1 MHGEIPGVSVNQL
14 FPDRKSC
21 RLAGLHRF
29 DINGIAGYGGGQPA
43 ESIVVA
49 GGYEDDEDYG
59 DLIIYTGE
67 GGNDPNTGKQV
78 RDQEMTR
85 GNLGLARNIDTGTP
99 VRVIRSASTTGKGGP
114 YRYDGLFA
122 VTEVAKQVGISG
134 FDVYRYRLEVL
145 TETKAPSPPSL
156 PRGTTETER
165 RSMTT
170 QRVVRQTA
178 VSNAVK
184 RLYDYTCQFCAT
196 RITIPTGGYAEAA
209 HIKPLGRPHDGPDI
223 PENVLCLCANCHVLF
238 DRGAVGVAPDGS
250 LINAPGEIRV
260 SSKHQIGFEYLE
272 YHRNQ
277 HGL

>member
-1 MHGEIPGVSVNQL
+1 MFRGRV
-14 FPDRKSC
+14 K
-21 RLAGLHRF
+21 
-29 DINGIAGYGGGQPA
+29 PA

-49 GGYEDDEDYG
+49 GGYEDDEDCG

-99 VRVIRSASTTGKGGP
+99 ARVIRSASPTGKGGP
-114 YRYDGLFA
+114 YRYDGLFT
-122 VTEVAKQVGISG
+122 VTEAAKQVGISG

-145 TETKAPSPPSL
+145 TETKAPSPHSL
-156 PRGTTETER
+156 PGGTTETER
-165 RSMTT
+165 RSITT

-238 DRGAVGVAPDGS
+238 DRGAVGVAPNGS

-260 SSKHQIGFEYLE
+260 SSKHQIGFEHLE

-277 HGL
+277 HGS